1 MRIAASLKGC
11 AGRDRR
17 RSKRTAIEGADQEE
31 GVDFV
36 VVTELSPEGAK
47 LVTPAPL
54 EVGGE
59 VAITL
64 PMLEPLRATVVW
76 VSNRLAGCRFVDPL
90 HPAVLRVV
98 VATAQS

>member
-1 MRIAASLKGC
+1 MGMRIAASLRGWPE
-11 AGRDRR
+11 RR
-17 RSKRTAIEGADQEE
+17 RNRRARMQETDVE

-36 VVTELSPEGAK
+36 VVTDLSPDGAR

-54 EVGGE
+54 GVGRE

-76 VSNRLAGCRFVDPL
+76 VSQRLAGCRFEDPL

-98 VATAQS
+98 VASAEN